1 MTRSQGYTLVE
12 MMVGMTVSLIV
23 LASSLALFT
32 VNTEFGTKQLKNDFL
47 RTQLNIIADTMK
59 KEISRA
65 GFCFDCTFVN
75 PFIHVDAA
83 GVSSSILIDDSASK
97 VVAGECI
104 RFAYNHDKRTGAMSL
119 NKDDAK
125 GYRLGRDSNN
135 NPVIETY
142 ENWKGLTNWNCGSD
156 SSSGGISGYWR
167 DMTFDRLYLE
177 SLNFKR
183 SIFDGVASKNKIQ
196 TVEVTLSASLKNDR
210 TIKDTVT
217 FTVYLPNVGT

>member
-32 VNTEFGTKQLKNDFL
+32 VNTEFGTKQLQNDFL

-59 KEISRA
+59 NEIARA

-83 GVSSSILIDDSASK
+83 GASSSILIDDSASK
-97 VVAGECI
+97 IVAGECI
-104 RFAYNHDKRTGAMSL
+104 RFAYNHDKRTGAVSL
-119 NKDDAK
+119 HNDDAK
-125 GYRLGRDSNN
+125 GYRLGRDSRG

-142 ENWKGLTNWNCGSD
+142 ENWKGLTNWNCESD

-177 SLNFKR
+177 SLSFKR
-183 SIFDGVASKNKIQ
+183 SIFDGVASTNKIQ

-217 FTVYLPNVGT
+217 FTVYLPNVGA

>member
-1 MTRSQGYTLVE
+1 MIRAWGYTLVE

-32 VNTEFGTKQLKNDFL
+32 VNTEFGTKQLQNDFL
-47 RTQLNIIADTMK
+47 RTQLNTIADTMK
-59 KEISRA
+59 NEIARA

-83 GVSSSILIDDSASK
+83 GASSSILIDDSASK
-97 VVAGECI
+97 VDAGKCI

-142 ENWKGLTNWNCGSD
+142 ENWKGLTNWSCGSD